1 MESVHGHNVLN
12 LVKDHQETLTRDALL
27 TVINSHFGAGTR
39 YHTCSLRDLSA
50 QELVDQFVQKGK
62 LIESENGIRYQ
73 GCCCKCG

>member
-1 MESVHGHNVLN
+1 MESVHGHNVLD
-12 LVKDHQETLTRDALL
+12 LVKDQQEALTRDALL
-27 TVINSHFGAGTR
+27 TVITNHFGGEAR

-50 QELVDQFVQKGK
+50 QQLIEQFVQKGK

>member
-12 LVKDHQETLTRDALL
+12 LVKDHQEALTSDALL
-27 TVINSHFGAGTR
+27 ALITDHFGTKTR

-50 QELVDQFVQKGK
+50 QELIDQFVQKGK
-62 LIESENGIRYQ
+62 LIDSENGIRYQ